1 MVGTV
6 LTPQAGWG
14 RGTRVEVR
22 RLGLSKVGEN
32 TMLTV
37 VLDRLAAPLVSTRTV
52 SGQPQLVLDFPR
64 AWAEQLPRRLAGDE
78 SLVKQVLTET
88 AAPGGGV
95 RIILDL
101 FPGKPYVY
109 WKQSRTGKAGQNF
122 FFLGLKPASL
132 RQPAK
137 AAIVPP
143 ERPAAVPTTPAP
155 MGEIQEKATTP
166 EPPGPGE
173 EGGYHE
179 PQAPVV
185 PGSFADLR
193 RLMPRAD
200 RLLQGLKSDGW
211 MVAESNRYDHPGR
224 RYSRNFVLTNQ
235 KYPELVV
242 RIVYLPANVP
252 DTPNIDI
259 LMLSTEKLNSETASK
274 YRSLRQWNFAKIKKH
289 YEDIGDF
296 FSDTLKPLRVKLRQE
311 TKALALKDKATFQSF
326 LNLTCP
332 NDPQIAQKVMKY
344 VRGKV
349 SPRFEG
355 VEYTI
360 SEKPLVFLNLVD
372 FLYVKVYFVGNH

>member
-6 LTPQAGWG
+6 LGPQAGWG
-14 RGTRVEVR
+14 RDTRVEVR

-52 SGQPQLVLDFPR
+52 SGQPQLVLDFPQ
-64 AWAEQLPRRLAGDE
+64 AWASQLPRRLGGDE
-78 SLVKQVLTET
+78 SLVKEVLTET
-88 AAPGGGV
+88 SSPEGGV

-101 FPGKPYVY
+101 YPGKPYVY
-109 WKQSRTGKAGQNF
+109 WKKSRTGKAGQNF
-122 FFLGLKPASL
+122 FFLGLRPESP
-132 RQPAK
+132 RQAVK
-137 AAIVPP
+137 AVIVPP
-143 ERPAAVPTTPAP
+143 ERQAAVPTPAP
-155 MGEIQEKATTP
+155 MEEIQEKASTP
-166 EPPGPGE
+166 EPPSPGE

-200 RLLQGLKSDGW
+200 RLLQGLERDGW

-224 RYSRNFVLTNQ
+224 RFSRNFVLTNQ

-242 RIVYLPANVP
+242 RILYLPANVP

-274 YRSLRQWNFAKIKKH
+274 YRSLRQWSFAKIKKH

-296 FSDTLKPLRVKLRQE
+296 FSDVLKPLRVKLRQE
-311 TKALALKDKATFQSF
+311 TKALALKDATMFQSF
-326 LNLTCP
+326 LNLACP
-332 NDPQIAQKVMKY
+332 NDPQVAQKVMKY
-344 VRGKV
+344 VNDKV
-349 SPRFEG
+349 NPRFEG

-372 FLYVKVYFVGNH
+372 FLYVKVYFVGDH